1 MERELAAALEPILAD
16 LGQPGGVPPD
26 LRDEP
31 WREDPQTASAFLY
44 ASDGSGQGI
53 SIDLGLPAVTQVVAL
68 ADQVQD
74 WAVEALWSLG
84 RATNWPP
91 CPHHPESHPLAA
103 VVRAD
108 RAVWACPTLGTEI
121 GEIGTLAS

>member
-1 MERELAAALEPILAD
+1 MERELAAALEPILSD
-16 LGQPGGVPPD
+16 LGKPGGVQPE

-91 CPHHPESHPLAA
+91 CGPMSESSVEQGRSPDA
-103 VVRAD
+103 
-108 RAVWACPTLGTEI
+108 GQ
-121 GEIGTLAS
+121 AS